1 MKLNDTQHLFWRAVR
16 FDPAPP
22 EVDEAFVDH
31 EDLSGRDRMAIY
43 REMYWARQVSALQ
56 VSFERLL
63 DVLGLE
69 AFNKLASRY
78 IRRHPSEHGALER
91 LGRHMGAFLQE
102 EGHPA
107 WLVDLGRLEWER
119 IDALLSEDDPGL
131 AALSDIDPAR
141 FAEQIPHLSRSLRV
155 VRLHVGALRR
165 FAGEPL
171 PDEDREVPVAIWRRG
186 HGVKHKSLSPEEA
199 EACALAARGRSLGE
213 ICTAFSHHPDPVQAA
228 FAVLLPWF
236 ERQWISSLD

>member
-1 MKLNDTQHLFWRAVR
+1 MSLRDTQHLFWRAVR

-22 EVDEAFVDH
+22 EVDEAFLDH
-31 EDLSGRDRMAIY
+31 EELSGRQRMAIY

-63 DVLGLE
+63 GVLGLE

-78 IRRHPSEHGALER
+78 IRRYPSEHGALER
-91 LGRHMGAFLQE
+91 LGRHMGDFLAQ

-131 AALSDIDPAR
+131 AALSDIEPAR
-141 FAEQIPHLSRSLRV
+141 FSEQIPHLSRSLRV

-165 FAGEPL
+165 FAGEPP
-171 PDEDREVPVAIWRRG
+171 PDEDRQAPVAIWRKG
-186 HGVKHKSLSPEEA
+186 HGVRHRSVSAEEA
-199 EACALAARGRSLGE
+199 EVLALASQGRSLGE
-213 ICTAFSHHPDPVQAA
+213 ICAAFSHHPDPTQAA
-228 FAVLLPWF
+228 FAAILPWF
-236 ERQWISSLD
+236 ERQWIAELT